1 MRPEGAEEQGAL
13 GGVGVSMMGCAG
25 GCGGVGAWMLPRKHD
40 GVCWAV
46 GGVGGPDAAPI
57 LPHCVLKAS
66 QGMGCMALISAEER
80 TEASR

>member
-1 MRPEGAEEQGAL
+1 
-13 GGVGVSMMGCAG
+13 
-25 GCGGVGAWMLPRKHD
+25 MLPRKHD